1 MGNERQVLMHV
12 SGGSDRRACGPVW
25 DPHLALMAYLL
36 DNRFIRFLLVGV
48 LNTIFGY
55 SVFAFFIF
63 INVHYTVAALV
74 STICG
79 ILFNFKTTGR
89 IVFGNRDNSLLV
101 RFLGVYTITYV
112 IGVSLLRVSTA
123 YQWNLLIAA
132 AVLMPPMAVVSYTLN
147 RLFVFAPSS

>member
-1 MGNERQVLMHV
+1 
-12 SGGSDRRACGPVW
+12 
-25 DPHLALMAYLL
+25 MAFPL

-63 INVHYTVAALV
+63 INVHYAVAALF

-89 IVFGNRDNSLLV
+89 LVFGSRDNSLLV
-101 RFLGVYTITYV
+101 RFFGVYGVTYVLGV
-112 IGVSLLRVSTA
+112 LCLRVSTA
-123 YQWNLLIAA
+123 YQWNILIVA

-147 RLFVFAPSS
+147 RVFVFGATA